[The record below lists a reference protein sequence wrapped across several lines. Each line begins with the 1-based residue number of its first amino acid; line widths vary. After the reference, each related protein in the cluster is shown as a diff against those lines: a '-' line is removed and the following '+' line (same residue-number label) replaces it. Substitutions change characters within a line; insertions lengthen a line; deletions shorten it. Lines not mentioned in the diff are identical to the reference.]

1 MAKMLEVRWHGRGGM
16 GAVTAG
22 ELLAKAAIRE
32 GKYAQSF
39 PNFGTERR
47 GAPVMAFLRISD
59 ELIRIRTNIYNPD
72 VVVVL
77 DPTLFNI
84 VDVAAGLKDDGV
96 IIINSSKPP
105 EYFVKE
111 QGSKYRIATVNA
123 TKIARES
130 IGLPITNT
138 SMIGAFMKVTEAVG
152 SDSMGEELKEHFG
165 KRADGNIVA
174 MKQAYS
180 ETVIKE

>member
-1 MAKMLEVRWHGRGGM
+1 MGKILEVRWHGRGGM

-22 ELLAKAAIRE
+22 ELLAKSAIRE

-47 GAPVMAFLRISD
+47 GAPVTAYLRISD
-59 ELIRIRTNIYNPD
+59 ELIRIRTNVYNPD

-77 DPTLFNI
+77 DPTLFKI
-84 VDVAAGLKDDGV
+84 VDVTAGLKDDGV
-96 IIINSSKPP
+96 IIINSTKSL
-105 EYFVKE
+105 EYFEKE
-111 QGSKYRIATVNA
+111 LGAKYRIATVNA

-138 SMIGAFMKVTEAVG
+138 TMIGAFMRVTKAVG
-152 SDSMGEELKEHFG
+152 NDSMDEELKERFG
-165 KRADGNIVA
+165 RRADGNMVA
-174 MKQAYS
+174 MRRAYD
-180 ETVIKE
+180 ETVVKE

>member
-1 MAKMLEVRWHGRGGM
+1 MGKILEVRWHGRGGM

-39 PNFGTERR
+39 PNFGSERR

-59 ELIRIRTNIYNPD
+59 ESIRVRTNVYYPD
-72 VVVVL
+72 VVVVI
-77 DPTLFNI
+77 DPTLVRI
-84 VDVAAGLKDDGV
+84 VDVTAGLKDGGI
-96 IIINSSKPP
+96 IIINTAKSVDQIATM
-105 EYFVKE
+105 F
-111 QGSKYRIATVNA
+111 GSKWRIATVNA
-123 TKIARES
+123 TKIAREA

-138 SMIGAFMKVTEAVG
+138 SMIGAFMKVTGAIG
-152 SDSMGEELKEHFG
+152 DDSMEVELKERFG
-165 KRADGNIVA
+165 KRAEGNIVA

>member
-1 MAKMLEVRWHGRGGM
+1 MGKILEVRWHGRGGM

-39 PNFGTERR
+39 PNFGSERR
-47 GAPVMAFLRISD
+47 GAPVMAFLRISN
-59 ELIRIRTNIYNPD
+59 ESIRVRTNVYYPD
-72 VVVVL
+72 VVVVI
-77 DPTLFNI
+77 DPTLVKI
-84 VDVAAGLKDDGV
+84 VDVTAGLKDDGI
-96 IIINSSKPP
+96 IIINSAKPVDQIAAKFDSKWR
-105 EYFVKE
+105 V
-111 QGSKYRIATVNA
+111 ATVNA
-123 TKIARES
+123 TKIAREA

-152 SDSMGEELKEHFG
+152 SASMDEELKERFG
-165 KRADGNIVA
+165 KRADGNMVA
-174 MKQAYS
+174 MRRAYD

>member
-1 MAKMLEVRWHGRGGM
+1 MGKVLEVRWHGRGGM

-59 ELIRIRTNIYNPD
+59 ELIRIRTNVYFPD

-77 DPTLFNI
+77 DPTLFKI
-84 VDVAAGLKDDGV
+84 VDVTAGLKDGGV
-96 IIINSSKPP
+96 IIINSSKSP
-105 EYFVKE
+105 EHFKKE
-111 QGSKYRIATVNA
+111 LGSKYRIATVNA
-123 TKIARES
+123 MKIAREA

-138 SMIGAFMKVTEAVG
+138 SMIGAFMKVTESVG
-152 SDSMGEELKEHFG
+152 SASMNEELKERFG
-165 KRADGNIVA
+165 KRADGNMVA
-174 MKQAYS
+174 MKRAYD

>member
-1 MAKMLEVRWHGRGGM
+1 MGKILEVRWHGRGGM

-39 PNFGTERR
+39 PNFGSERR
-47 GAPVMAFLRISD
+47 GAPVMAFLRVSD
-59 ELIRIRTNIYNPD
+59 EVIRVRTNVYNPD

-77 DPTLFNI
+77 DPTLVKI
-84 VDVAAGLKDDGV
+84 VDVTAGLKDDGL
-96 IIINSSKPP
+96 IILNSAKTA
-105 EYFVKE
+105 EQVKADH
-111 QGSKYRIATVNA
+111 GYKWKVATVNA
-123 TKIARES
+123 SKIAREA

-138 SMIGAFMKVTEAVG
+138 TMIGAFLKATG
-152 SDSMGEELKEHFG
+152 SVSRESLIEELKERFG

-174 MKQAYS
+174 MNRAYD
-180 ETVIKE
+180 EMVVKE

>member
-1 MAKMLEVRWHGRGGM
+1 MGKILEVRWHGRGGM

-47 GAPVMAFLRISD
+47 GAPVMAFLRISN
-59 ELIRIRTNIYNPD
+59 ELIRIRTNVYNPD

-77 DPTLFNI
+77 DPTLFKI
-84 VDVAAGLKDDGV
+84 VDVTAGLKDDGV
-96 IIINSSKPP
+96 IIINSAKSAEHFK
-105 EYFVKE
+105 KE
-111 QGSKYRIATVNA
+111 LGPKYRIAIVNA
-123 TKIARES
+123 TKIAREA

-138 SMIGAFMKVTEAVG
+138 TMIGAFMKVTEAV
-152 SDSMGEELKEHFG
+152 DSASMDEELKERFG
-165 KRADGNIVA
+165 KRADGNMVA
-174 MKQAYS
+174 MKRAYD

>member
-1 MAKMLEVRWHGRGGM
+1 MGKILEVRWHGRGGM

-39 PNFGTERR
+39 PNFGSERR

-59 ELIRIRTNIYNPD
+59 EAIRIRTNVYNPD

-77 DPTLFNI
+77 DPTLVKI
-84 VDVAAGLKDDGV
+84 ADVTAGLKDDGV
-96 IIINSSKPP
+96 IIINTAKST
-105 EYFVKE
+105 EQVVKDF
-111 QGSKYRIATVNA
+111 GSKWRVATVNA
-123 TKIARES
+123 TKIAREA

-138 SMIGAFMKVTEAVG
+138 TMIGAFMKVTGSVG
-152 SDSMGEELKEHFG
+152 DAAMEEELKERFG
-165 KRADGNIVA
+165 RRADGNIVA
-174 MKQAYS
+174 MKQAYA

>member
-1 MAKMLEVRWHGRGGM
+1 MGKILEVRWHGRGGM

-39 PNFGTERR
+39 PNFGSERR

-59 ELIRIRTNIYNPD
+59 EAIRVRTNVYNPD

-77 DPTLFNI
+77 DPTLVKI
-84 VDVAAGLKDDGV
+84 ADVTAGLKDDGV
-96 IIINSSKPP
+96 IIINTAKSA
-105 EYFVKE
+105 E
-111 QGSKYRIATVNA
+111 QVAKDFGSKWKVATVNA
-123 TKIARES
+123 TKIAREA

-138 SMIGAFMKVTEAVG
+138 SMIGAFMKVTGSVG
-152 SDSMGEELKEHFG
+152 DAAMEEELKERFG
-165 KRADGNIVA
+165 RRADVNVVA

-180 ETVIKE
+180 ETAVKE

>member
-1 MAKMLEVRWHGRGGM
+1 MGKMLEVRWHGRGGM

-77 DPTLFNI
+77 DPTLFKI

-96 IIINSSKPP
+96 IIINSAKPP
-105 EYFVKE
+105 EYFEKE
-111 QGSKYRIATVNA
+111 MGSKYRIATVNA

-138 SMIGAFMKVTEAVG
+138 SMIGAFMKITEAVG
-152 SDSMGEELKEHFG
+152 SDSMGTELKEHFG

>member
-1 MAKMLEVRWHGRGGM
+1 MGKILEARWHGRGGM

-72 VVVVL
+72 IVVVL
-77 DPTLFNI
+77 DPTLFKI
-84 VDVAAGLKDDGV
+84 VDVTSGLKDGGV
-96 IIINSSKPP
+96 IIINSAKSS
-105 EYFVKE
+105 EYFEKE
-111 QGSKYRIATVNA
+111 LGSKYRIATVNA

-138 SMIGAFMKVTEAVG
+138 TMIGAFMKVTDAVG
-152 SDSMGEELKEHFG
+152 NASMDEELKERFG
-165 KRADGNIVA
+165 KRADGNMVA
-174 MKQAYS
+174 MRRAYD
-180 ETVIKE
+180 ETVVKE

>member
-1 MAKMLEVRWHGRGGM
+1 MGNMLEVRWHGRGGM

-39 PNFGTERR
+39 PNFGSERR

-59 ELIRIRTNIYNPD
+59 EAIRIRTNVYNPD

-77 DPTLFNI
+77 DPTLARI
-84 VDVAAGLKDDGV
+84 VDITAGLKDDGV
-96 IIINSSKPP
+96 IIINSAKSAAQIVTEFGFKCR
-105 EYFVKE
+105 V
-111 QGSKYRIATVNA
+111 ATVNA
-123 TKIARES
+123 TRIAREA

-138 SMIGAFMKVTEAVG
+138 TMIGAFMKVTGAVG
-152 SDSMGEELKEHFG
+152 YASVEEELKERFG
-165 KRADGNIVA
+165 KRADGNIAA